1 MSLNNSRL
9 RDALSRL
16 GHWAQVQ
23 IVSEVPEDLAIC
35 EFDCPETQC
44 SISKW
49 MSCQRRISK
58 TAGELS
64 PTAIAP
70 KRPEMV
76 LGAESVQ
83 PVGDAA

>member
-1 MSLNNSRL
+1 MPLDDSRL
-9 RDALSRL
+9 RKALIRL
-16 GHWAQVQ
+16 GHWVRAQ
-23 IVSEVPEDLAIC
+23 IACEVPEDLAIC
-35 EFDCPETQC
+35 EFDCRESQC

-64 PTAIAP
+64 PTTIAP